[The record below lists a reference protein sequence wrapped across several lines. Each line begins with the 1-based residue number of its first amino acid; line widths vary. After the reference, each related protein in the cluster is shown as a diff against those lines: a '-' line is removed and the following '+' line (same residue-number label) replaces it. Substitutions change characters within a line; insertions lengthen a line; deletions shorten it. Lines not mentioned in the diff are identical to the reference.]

1 VGIRPSHPR
10 FVGTRV
16 WRWCGCP
23 PRKAAREAGQWRSA
37 ARAAFSVG
45 GRARQA
51 RRSSQSCLKPARPR
65 EPAGAPRVPVSSDC
79 LRSYPNCADPIHFG
93 TNRDVHRRHCKRRPR
108 WAAGPGRQ
116 TVQVCRRHAHHP
128 GGGERTPFS
137 APPSGR
143 VPSRPTE
150 RGQRSAVSGRSRSGT
165 LTAPA
170 NGAAPGGSRHNA
182 RKFSRQRPFR
192 RRGTRRAAD
201 SARMRGETPR

>member
-1 VGIRPSHPR
+1 VSLDGGCRARRAVGIRPSHPR

-108 WAAGPGRQ
+108 SADGPGLQ
-116 TVQVCRRHAHHP
+116 TACPPPGRGRAHAFQCP
-128 GGGERTPFS
+128 AVR
-137 APPSGR
+137 A
-143 VPSRPTE
+143 RPLSSD
-150 RGQRSAVSGRSRSGT
+150 GKGAAVSGQREISLGDAHGSGQRC
-165 LTAPA
+165 
-170 NGAAPGGSRHNA
+170 GSWG
-182 RKFSRQRPFR
+182 KP
-192 RRGTRRAAD
+192 
-201 SARMRGETPR
+201 P